1 MNRIIVSVEEKVG
14 HPRDWERTKVG
25 KNPEGTP
32 NGVGGGVHRETT
44 EAVRDPDN
52 P

>member
-32 NGVGGGVHRETT
+32 NGVGGGCTQRNHRSRE
-44 EAVRDPDN
+44 RPG
-52 P
+52 